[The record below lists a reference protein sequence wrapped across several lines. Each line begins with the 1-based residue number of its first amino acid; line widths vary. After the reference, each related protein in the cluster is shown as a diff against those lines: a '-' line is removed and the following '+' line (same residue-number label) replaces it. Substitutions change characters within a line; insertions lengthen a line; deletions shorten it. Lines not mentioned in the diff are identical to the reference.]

1 MNDRDTQRRNSGNH
15 ESSGNQMRVP
25 PSDYQSEQAVLG
37 AILIDS
43 TAFAKVV
50 DFVNERS
57 FYWEKHGLIFDT
69 MHTLFQRNEP
79 TDLITVSSELKA
91 LNKLEEIGGDI
102 YLSELSESVPF
113 PRNVDYYAKIVQEK
127 FLLRE
132 MSGLAEDVGG
142 KVYDPAAEPNE
153 VLDWAIG
160 EMFQL
165 QRHNERSGYR
175 PIDNVNHETIEE
187 IQKAALRKGTLTGVG
202 SGFRE
207 LDKMTGGFQNSD
219 LIILA
224 ARPSMGK
231 TALALSFAYNA
242 ARIHKQPVGV
252 ISLEMSAKQIAMR
265 LISAESHVPLY
276 KIRSANTTKEEMS
289 RIVKAASN
297 LSQMPVYIDDTPA
310 QTITDV
316 RARARRLQVQYGCGM
331 ILLDYLQLMQPP
343 QRSESQQQ
351 AIAQIS
357 RQLKGL
363 AKELDVPVIA
373 LSQLS
378 RAVETRGGSKRPILS
393 DLRDSGAIEQDADVV
408 MFVYRKAYYDRLE
421 KSQEELEGMPEDN
434 TAEVIIGKQRNGPTG
449 TVKLIFLSDT
459 ATFANLDP
467 TATEEYVPDDGGA
480 SYGGGY
486 PTGDDPAPF

>member
-1 MNDRDTQRRNSGNH
+1 MNEREQSPRRNNGGRDNATT
-15 ESSGNQMRVP
+15 EMRVP
-25 PSDYQSEQAVLG
+25 PSDYQAEQAVLG
-37 AILIDS
+37 AILIDQ

-57 FYWEKHGLIFDT
+57 FYWEKHALIFDL
-69 MHTLFQRNEP
+69 MHDLFQRNEP
-79 TDLITVSSELKA
+79 TDIITISAELKTIS
-91 LNKLEEIGGDI
+91 KLDDVGGDI
-102 YLSELSESVPF
+102 YLTELSEAVPF

-132 MSGLAEDVGG
+132 VSTLAEDMGT
-142 KVYDPAAEPNE
+142 KVFDPSSEPNE
-153 VLDWAIG
+153 LLDWSIG

-175 PIDNVNHETIEE
+175 PIDNINHETIEE
-187 IQKAALRKGTLTGVG
+187 IQRISERQGTLTGIG
-202 SGFRE
+202 SGYDD
-207 LDKMTGGFQNSD
+207 LDAMTGGFQRSD

-231 TALALSFAYNA
+231 TALALCFAYNA
-242 ARIHKQPVGV
+242 ARIHKEPVGV

-265 LISAESHVPLY
+265 LISVESRVPLY
-276 KIRSANTTKEEMS
+276 KIRTAKASKDEWA
-289 RIVKAASN
+289 RIADAASS
-297 LSQMPVYIDDTPA
+297 LSQMPIYIDDTPA

-331 ILLDYLQLMQPP
+331 IVLDYLQLMQPP
-343 QRSESQQQ
+343 ARSESQQQ

-363 AKELDVPVIA
+363 AKELDIPVVA

-408 MFVYRKAYYDRLE
+408 MFVYRQAYYDRLE
-421 KSQEELEGMPEDN
+421 KSKDELAAQPEDN
-434 TAEVIIGKQRNGPTG
+434 TSEIIIGKQRNGPTG
-449 TVKLIFLSDT
+449 SVKLAFLPDF
-459 ATFANLDP
+459 AAFANLEAHHSDDYIP
-467 TATEEYVPDDGGA
+467 AEPSGSEGVP
-480 SYGGGY
+480 
-486 PTGDDPAPF
+486 F